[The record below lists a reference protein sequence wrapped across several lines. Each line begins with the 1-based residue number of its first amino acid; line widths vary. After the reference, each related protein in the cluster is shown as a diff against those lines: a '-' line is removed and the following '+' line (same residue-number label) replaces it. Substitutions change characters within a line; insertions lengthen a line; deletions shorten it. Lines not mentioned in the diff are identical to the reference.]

1 MFLYSLKF
9 AHWSWGQKWNEGK
22 YFLVYSNFQSS
33 LTKSEFW
40 FNVWGFFSLTEPEYF
55 IGQGVSP
62 GRRVRVQNESP
73 QAIPQL
79 PGAEILPGAEPTGEY
94 GGVHET
100 ADGNGKDSR
109 CVHGSAGKR
118 VAGPDA
124 QGKMLLCRHVQIS
137 SLLPSRSRT
146 LVGLNLKI
154 KKMRSTRLSYLY
166 EKGIWPC
173 KC

>member
-9 AHWSWGQKWNEGK
+9 VHWPWGQKWNEGK
-22 YFLVYSNFQSS
+22 YFLVYSILQSS
-33 LTKSEFW
+33 LTKSFDLMCE
-40 FNVWGFFSLTEPEYF
+40 VFFFLTEPEYY

-79 PGAEILPGAEPTGEY
+79 SGAEILPGAEPTGEH

-100 ADGNGKDSR
+100 ADGDGKDSR

-154 KKMRSTRLSYLY
+154 KKMRSARLSYLY
-166 EKGIWPC
+166 EKEIWPC